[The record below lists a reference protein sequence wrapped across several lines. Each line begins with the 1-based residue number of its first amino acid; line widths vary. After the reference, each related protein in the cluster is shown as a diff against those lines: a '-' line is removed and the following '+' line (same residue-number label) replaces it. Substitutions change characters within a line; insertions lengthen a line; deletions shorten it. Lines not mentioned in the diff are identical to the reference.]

1 MGTGDGT
8 RTGCGF
14 GAGNGIGWGLW
25 IGIGKGDVTS
35 IETLFPVNDVTPLD
49 NIQNPQPVLEPEFPN
64 FQRIPE
70 PVTIRQPQRPILNNI
85 NRSRRPNIPQRRPNV
100 PLLAKAVPAVPAVP
114 ESNPQP
120 KFKNGNV
127 NLETATATAL
137 LVKASMAD
145 FGNLPPSDPIDTPR
159 NIPRPPIQPL
169 PTSPPQVGFR
179 RLPSVMLP
187 DPVPAVPLG
196 QP

>member
-1 MGTGDGT
+1 M
-8 RTGCGF
+8 
-14 GAGNGIGWGLW
+14 
-25 IGIGKGDVTS
+25 
-35 IETLFPVNDVTPLD
+35 
-49 NIQNPQPVLEPEFPN
+49 PQ
-64 FQRIPE
+64 
-70 PVTIRQPQRPILNNI
+70 
-85 NRSRRPNIPQRRPNV
+85 
-100 PLLAKAVPAVPAVP
+100 VP

-127 NLETATATAL
+127 NPETATATAL
-137 LVKASMAD
+137 LLQASMAD
-145 FGNLPPSDPIDTPR
+145 FGNLSPANPIDTPR

-169 PTSPPQVGFR
+169 PASTSQNGFR